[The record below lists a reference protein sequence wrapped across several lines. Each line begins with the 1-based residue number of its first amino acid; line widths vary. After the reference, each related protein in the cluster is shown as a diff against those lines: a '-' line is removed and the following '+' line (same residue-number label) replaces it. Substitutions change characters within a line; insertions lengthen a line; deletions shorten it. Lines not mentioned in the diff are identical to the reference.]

1 MQWDIAGAVMSWDAI
16 ATFALAFVTLVGL
29 NLGALRWILGTQA
42 KELHA
47 RLETIKREGT
57 DFSHGVERE
66 LLKLKAELP
75 VEYVRRED
83 WIRFGNTLEAK
94 LDALRAELR
103 VEILALRERLYERNL
118 ASEEETTT

>member
-1 MQWDIAGAVMSWDAI
+1 MSWDAI

-29 NLGALRWILGTQA
+29 NLGAIRWILGTQA
-42 KELHA
+42 RELHA

-83 WIRFGNTLEAK
+83 WIRFSNTLEAK
-94 LDALRAELR
+94 LDALVPSCAPRFWPCANGYTNATTHR
-103 VEILALRERLYERNL
+103 KKRRRYERR
-118 ASEEETTT
+118 

>member
-1 MQWDIAGAVMSWDAI
+1 MSWDAI

-29 NLGALRWILGTQA
+29 NLGALRWILSTQA
-42 KELHA
+42 TELFG

-83 WIRFGNTLEAK
+83 WIRFSNTLEAK

-103 VEILALRERLYERNL
+103 IEILALRERLYERNL